1 MSKSIVIIMA
11 FGLISIVSACAQKSE
26 EVVYADPAPLTV
38 EPTYTGKYK

>member
-1 MSKSIVIIMA
+1 MSKSIAAVMA
-11 FGLISIVSACAQKSE
+11 LGLITLVSACAQQQE